1 MTEALGGVP
10 SPEMEAAFD
19 ILLVDNDERISQLVL
34 WFLDKRGYGV
44 RAATSFREARELLAE
59 RTPDLLISDIDLGVE
74 DAREEL
80 PRLAAEGLL
89 PPTLVVSGFLDAQ
102 VTREMRAIPGVL
114 STLPKPFDFEVL
126 SQRLE
131 ECRAE
136 IDAGVVLAPPVPPA
150 MAVIED
156 EDDEEGWIE
165 IVPHAPEPADAP
177 APDQESV

>member
-1 MTEALGGVP
+1 VTGAPGRVT
-10 SPEMEAAFD
+10 SPGMEAPFD

-44 RAATSFREARELLAE
+44 RAATSFGEARALLAE
-59 RTPDLLISDIDLGVE
+59 RRPDLLISDIDLGIE

-102 VTREMRAIPGVL
+102 VTEQVRAIPGVL
-114 STLPKPFDFEVL
+114 ATLPKPFDFEVL

-136 IDAGVVLAPPVPPA
+136 IAAGPVLTPHVAA
-150 MAVIED
+150 AVAED
-156 EDDEEGWIE
+156 EDDGEGWTL
-165 IVPHAPEPADAP
+165 IVPHAPETERDS
-177 APDQESV
+177 ESV

>member
-1 MTEALGGVP
+1 MEP
-10 SPEMEAAFD
+10 SFD

-34 WFLDKRGYGV
+34 WFLEKRGYGV

-80 PRLAAEGLL
+80 PRLAAEGIL

-102 VTREMRAIPGVL
+102 VTEQVRAIPGVL
-114 STLPKPFDFEVL
+114 STLPKPFDCEVL
-126 SQRLE
+126 QERLI
-131 ECRAE
+131 ECRAQ
-136 IDAGVVLAPPVPPA
+136 IDARDVLIPHPASPSAPMMAPA
-150 MAVIED
+150 AAVTED

-165 IVPHAPEPADAP
+165 IVPHAPAP
-177 APDQESV
+177 ALDPESA